1 MRRRVLQATLTA
13 LAVAMVLLGIPLA
26 VFSFQFVR
34 DGAIEDL
41 DSRTATAARAIE
53 VRYVSGEKLD
63 EDILIN
69 FLGTSSGSPK
79 HVVVT
84 LPDGAEL
91 EAGEEPVRSFR
102 SSVVTD
108 QGVIVIMSISR
119 DDVLVDAIK
128 AVGLVSVVGVVA
140 VVASVAVALWQA
152 NRLAAPLVYLAAA
165 AEQIGSGQTRLKVRH
180 CGVEEIDMVADEL
193 GRSAERTAARLAA
206 ERQFASD
213 ASHQLRTPLTAL
225 SMRLE
230 EIAATSTEDQV
241 RSEADA
247 ALEQV
252 ERLVGVVDDLLG
264 RTRRSLGAGTTIVDL
279 AAVLAQLDAEWRP
292 AFSKAGRSLTVTADT
307 LHVFASPGGLAQ
319 VLATLVENSL
329 LHGGG
334 DTTVTARSASL
345 ESRGVVVEVKD
356 QGDGVDEE
364 LAPRIFERGVSSGKG
379 TGIGLALARDLVA
392 ADGGRLELSQR
403 APAAFRLFLQPAAR
417 SIDPDDVV
425 LHAKKGKGEAGA

>member
-1 MRRRVLQATLTA
+1 
-13 LAVAMVLLGIPLA
+13 MVLLGIPLA

-34 DGAIEDL
+34 DGALSDL
-41 DSRTATAARAIE
+41 DSRTATAARAID
-53 VRYVSGEKLD
+53 VRYREGEKLD
-63 EDILIN
+63 EAIIEN
-69 FLGTSSGSPK
+69 FLGSSAGAPK
-79 HVVVT
+79 HIIVT
-84 LPDGAEL
+84 LPDGKEL
-91 EAGEEPVRSFR
+91 SAGEEPQRAFR
-102 SSVVTD
+102 SSRVSNE
-108 QGVIVIMSISR
+108 GVIVIMSISR

-140 VVASVAVALWQA
+140 VFASVAVALWQA

-180 CGVEEIDMVADEL
+180 SGVEEIDMVADEL

-230 EIAATSTEDQV
+230 EIASTSTEDAV
-241 RSEADA
+241 RAEADA

-264 RTRRSLGAGTTIVDL
+264 RTRKSLGAGTTVVAL
-279 AAVLAQLDAEWRP
+279 GAVLAQLDAEWQP
-292 AFSKAGRSLTVTADT
+292 AFAKAGRRLSVTFDPVA
-307 LHVFASPGGLAQ
+307 VFASPGGLAQ

-334 DTTVTARSASL
+334 ATSVTARAAVV
-345 ESRGVVVEVKD
+345 ESRGVVVEVRD
-356 QGDGVDEE
+356 EGDGVDEE
-364 LAPRIFERGVSSGKG
+364 IAPRIFDRGVSSGKG

-403 APAAFRLFLQPAAR
+403 APACFRVFLQAA
-417 SIDPDDVV
+417 SKSVDLDEVV
-425 LHAKKGKGEAGA
+425 LHAKSAKRSRRR